1 MARAYSVDL
10 RSRVIDAAQSD
21 GSIRQAARRF
31 GVGVTTATRWVRRWR
46 EHGESSAR
54 RQGKPR
60 GSCLDPHRDDLLA
73 LVERTCDLTLAEI
86 VAHLRA
92 EHGLSVGTTT
102 VWKFLERQGLTFK
115 KRRRTPPSNNART

>member
-10 RSRVIDAAQSD
+10 RSRVIEAALND
-21 GSIRQAARRF
+21 GSIRQAAQRF
-31 GVGVTTATRWVRRWR
+31 GVGITTATRWVRRWR
-46 EHGESSAR
+46 EQGESSAR

-73 LVERTCDLTLAEI
+73 LVEQTRDLTLAEI

-92 EHGLSVGTTT
+92 EHGLNVGTTT
-102 VWKFLERQGLTFK
+102 VWKFLERQGLTYK
-115 KRRRTPPSNNART
+115 KRRHTPPSNNVRT

>member
-1 MARAYSVDL
+1 MLRRGHHDSDPLGAPLAR
-10 RSRVIDAAQSD
+10 
-21 GSIRQAARRF
+21 
-31 GVGVTTATRWVRRWR
+31 
-46 EHGESSAR
+46 SAR

-102 VWKFLERQGLTFK
+102 VWKFLERQGLTYK
-115 KRRRTPPSNNART
+115 KRRHTPPNNNART

>member
-10 RSRVIDAAQSD
+10 RTRVIEAALGD

-31 GVGVTTATRWVRRWR
+31 GVGITTATRWVRRWR

-73 LVERTCDLTLAEI
+73 LVEQTRDLTLARDRG
-86 VAHLRA
+86 APASRA
-92 EHGLSVGTTT
+92 WPERGHHHGLEVPRAAGAD
-102 VWKFLERQGLTFK
+102 L
-115 KRRRTPPSNNART
+115 